1 MSNEKVD
8 ISQQVLVSVITPA
21 HNSAL
26 YISDAIESV
35 QRQTLNNW
43 EMFVIDDASSDNTA
57 TIVKSYSSKDKRI
70 KYIGLQTNQGPSVA
84 RQKGTLL
91 ATGRYIAFL
100 DSDDVWYESKLEQQI
115 KFMQDHNCAFSC
127 TAYEQVDEV
136 GRPLGK
142 VITPPQ
148 KADYNRV
155 LLDCPV
161 GNSTVVY
168 DTKILGKCFGPDIKN
183 REDYGLWLK
192 ILKKENF
199 VWGIRDI
206 LSKYR
211 VRKKSQSRNKF
222 KLIIYQWILYRD
234 FEHLSVLRSLFHVL
248 FWCFIKV
255 LRLK

>member
-1 MSNEKVD
+1 MPKETSNQSNE
-8 ISQQVLVSVITPA
+8 VLVSIITPA
-21 HNSAL
+21 FNSAQ
-26 YISDAIESV
+26 YISDAINSV
-35 QRQTLNNW
+35 QNQTLKNW
-43 EMFVIDDASSDNTA
+43 EMLVVDDASTDNTA
-57 TIVKSYSSKDKRI
+57 NIVHSYSRNDVRI
-70 KYIGLQTNQGPSVA
+70 KYIGLETNQGPSVA
-84 RQKGTLL
+84 RQKGTIQ
-91 ATGRYIAFL
+91 AKGRYIAFL
-100 DSDDVWYESKLEQQI
+100 DSDDVWYESKLERQI

-222 KLIIYQWILYRD
+222 KLVIYQWILYRD
-234 FEHLSVLRSLFHVL
+234 FEHLSVFRSLFHVL
-248 FWCFIKV
+248 FWCTIKI